1 MSYPTRETVEL
12 FCEVLKKD
20 GMEDVMEKLLME
32 NGKDLRMM
40 PILSF
45 FKQSLTQLMEDHL
58 LDEIDG
64 YSSGFLCCLDLFRRQ
79 IGAEEV
85 TLDDLNIQI
94 DNMIG
99 WSQYLE
105 NESLTIRNE
114 LNELTRKYK
123 ELQKLYS
130 ERTNG
135 NLPGTS

>member
-64 YSSGFLCCLDLFRRQ
+64 YSSGFLCCLDMFRRQ
-79 IGAEEV
+79 IGSSEI

-94 DNMIG
+94 NNILA
-99 WSQYLE
+99 WSNYLE
-105 NESLTIRNE
+105 EEVANLKSIIKTYEDKKDLT
-114 LNELTRKYK
+114 
-123 ELQKLYS
+123 
-130 ERTNG
+130 
-135 NLPGTS
+135 

>member
-64 YSSGFLCCLDLFRRQ
+64 YSSGFLCCLDMFRRQ
-79 IGAEEV
+79 IGSNEI

-94 DNMIG
+94 SNILA
-99 WSQYLE
+99 WSNYLE
-105 NESLTIRNE
+105 EE
-114 LNELTRKYK
+114 VA
-123 ELQKLYS
+123 KLKSIIKTY
-130 ERTNG
+130 EDKKD
-135 NLPGTS
+135 LI

>member
-64 YSSGFLCCLDLFRRQ
+64 YSSGFLCCLDMFRRQ
-79 IGAEEV
+79 INSQETTV
-85 TLDDLNIQI
+85 DDLTFQINNIEGWANFLEIENSELKNQI
-94 DNMIG
+94 EELK
-99 WSQYLE
+99 Q
-105 NESLTIRNE
+105 TRN
-114 LNELTRKYK
+114 
-123 ELQKLYS
+123 
-130 ERTNG
+130 
-135 NLPGTS
+135 

>member
-64 YSSGFLCCLDLFRRQ
+64 YSSGFLCCLDMFRRQ
-79 IGAEEV
+79 IGSEEV

-135 NLPGTS
+135 NLPGAS

>member
-79 IGAEEV
+79 IGAEET
-85 TLDDLNIQI
+85 TLDDLNLQI
-94 DNMIG
+94 DNMCG
-99 WSQYLE
+99 WTEYLE
-105 NESLTIRNE
+105 REGLTLRNE

-123 ELQKLYS
+123 ELQELYTS
-130 ERTNG
+130 QLNG
-135 NLPGTS
+135 DVSNTS

>member
-64 YSSGFLCCLDLFRRQ
+64 YSSGFLCCLDMFRRQ
-79 IGAEEV
+79 IGSNEI

-94 DNMIG
+94 SNISS
-99 WSQYLE
+99 WSNYLE
-105 NESLTIRNE
+105 EEVSRLKSIIKTYE
-114 LNELTRKYK
+114 DKK
-123 ELQKLYS
+123 ELI
-130 ERTNG
+130 
-135 NLPGTS
+135 

>member
-64 YSSGFLCCLDLFRRQ
+64 YSSGFLCCLDMFRRQ
-79 IGAEEV
+79 INSQETTV
-85 TLDDLNIQI
+85 DDLTFQINNIEGWANFLEIENTELKNQI
-94 DNMIG
+94 EKLKQN
-99 WSQYLE
+99 
-105 NESLTIRNE
+105 LT
-114 LNELTRKYK
+114 
-123 ELQKLYS
+123 
-130 ERTNG
+130 
-135 NLPGTS
+135 

>member
-1 MSYPTRETVEL
+1 MSYPTRETVER

-64 YSSGFLCCLDLFRRQ
+64 YSSGFLCCLDMFRRQ
-79 IGAEEV
+79 IGSNEI

-94 DNMIG
+94 SNISA
-99 WSQYLE
+99 WSNYLE
-105 NESLTIRNE
+105 EEVSRLKNIIKTYED
-114 LNELTRKYK
+114 KK
-123 ELQKLYS
+123 ELI
-130 ERTNG
+130 
-135 NLPGTS
+135 

>member
-64 YSSGFLCCLDLFRRQ
+64 YSSGFLCCLDMFRRQ
-79 IGAEEV
+79 IGSNEI

-94 DNMIG
+94 NSILA
-99 WSQYLE
+99 WSNYLE
-105 NESLTIRNE
+105 EEVAKLKSIIKTYEDKKDLT
-114 LNELTRKYK
+114 
-123 ELQKLYS
+123 
-130 ERTNG
+130 
-135 NLPGTS
+135 